1 LVTVG
6 WLLAISIAL
15 AVIFGL
21 VPYLDEE
28 QVPDINDF
36 AQVAY
41 GTLNRLAWATAVAWV
56 IFACSRGYGGLF
68 KSTFSLILCMIIF
81 NVFANRNCERLFILE
96 DFHTSK

>member
-1 LVTVG
+1 M
-6 WLLAISIAL
+6 AISIAL

-28 QVPDINDF
+28 QVPEINDF
-36 AQVAY
+36 IRVAY

-68 KSTFSLILCMIIF
+68 IKSLLTLCEIFKSLYLFTKELLTISYHGRFSS
-81 NVFANRNCERLFILE
+81 
-96 DFHTSK
+96 H